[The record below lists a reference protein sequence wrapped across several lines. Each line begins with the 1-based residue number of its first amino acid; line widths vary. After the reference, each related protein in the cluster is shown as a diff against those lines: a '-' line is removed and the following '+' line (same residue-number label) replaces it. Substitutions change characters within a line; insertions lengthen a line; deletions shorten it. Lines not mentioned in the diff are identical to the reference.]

1 MLRVVENDPVGDL
14 PVCVVAADGKEEFYN
29 KVGFRYLVGWLS
41 RAVDATGGDN
51 PLRANGLG
59 GGAVLWTK

>member
-1 MLRVVENDPVGDL
+1 MVKNDPMRDL
-14 PVCVVAADGKEEFYN
+14 PVCVVVADGKEEFYN
-29 KVGFRYLVGWLS
+29 KAGIRYLVRWLS
-41 RAVDATGGDN
+41 RTVDATGGDN